1 LAEGALAAPLD
12 YVFTDA
18 LATEG
23 WPFSH
28 IVLDDLYAHVSGVVA
43 TDLPGA
49 AAPPGDVEAEAEAC
63 LAAIAAALAEVG
75 LGLDRVVRALVHL
88 TDLGQMDALN
98 RAWVKHFPEGR
109 QPART
114 CVEAPRLAG
123 GCAVEITVT
132 ARR

>member
-1 LAEGALAAPLD
+1 MGEGALSAPLD
-12 YVFTDA
+12 HVFTDA

-28 IVLDDLYAHVSGVVA
+28 IVLDDLYAHVSGVVVI
-43 TDLPGA
+43 DLPGVT
-49 AAPPGDVEAEAEAC
+49 APTGDVEAEADAC
-63 LAAIAAALAEVG
+63 LSGIAAALAEVG

-88 TDLGQMDALN
+88 TDLRQMPALN
-98 RAWVKHFPEGR
+98 RAWVRHFPEGR

-123 GCAVEITVT
+123 GSAVEITVT

>member
-1 LAEGALAAPLD
+1 MAEAALPAGIAH
-12 YVFTDA
+12 VFTGA

-43 TDLPGA
+43 IDLPGVTQ
-49 AAPPGDVEAEAEAC
+49 PNGDVETQADAC
-63 LAAIAAALAEVG
+63 LAGIAAALAEVG

-88 TDLGQMDALN
+88 TDLGEMAALN

-114 CVEAPRLAG
+114 CVEASRLAG

>member
-1 LAEGALAAPLD
+1 MEQE
-12 YVFTDA
+12 TD
-18 LATEG
+18 
-23 WPFSH
+23 
-28 IVLDDLYAHVSGVVA
+28 
-43 TDLPGA
+43 
-49 AAPPGDVEAEAEAC
+49 AC

-88 TDLGQMDALN
+88 TDLDGMTALN

-114 CVEAPRLAG
+114 CVEASRLAG

-132 ARR
+132 ARRQGIIPPRGGHVAG